1 MAKDKANT
9 ALATEEATGTPAMTA
24 DEMQK
29 MLEEARAAKEEA
41 RSAQE
46 EAKAILEQANAALAA
61 AKEAQEAKTGKDASS
76 GDTEPEEDEE
86 TKHRR
91 LFMEEQER
99 ERQYMAEKVPIEL
112 FKDNGKYKGDVLVCV
127 NGERFLIK
135 RGVRVEVPRY
145 VALVLEESAKQDTA
159 TANLIESESSRYEA
173 EAAALNI

>member
-1 MAKDKANT
+1 MAKEKENA
-9 ALATEEATGTPAMTA
+9 ALAGEQATGTPAMTA
-24 DEMQK
+24 EEMQK

-41 RSAQE
+41 KAAQE
-46 EAKAILEQANAALAA
+46 EAHAILEQANAALAA
-61 AKEAQEAKTGKDASS
+61 AKEAQEAQIGKDASS
-76 GDTEPEEDEE
+76 DDADPEEDEE
-86 TKHRR
+86 TKRRR

>member
-1 MAKDKANT
+1 MAKEKENA
-9 ALATEEATGTPAMTA
+9 ALAAEEATGTPAMTA
-24 DEMQK
+24 EEMQK
-29 MLEEARAAKEEA
+29 MLEEALAAKEEA
-41 RSAQE
+41 RAAQE
-46 EAKAILEQANAALAA
+46 EAHAILEQANAALAA
-61 AKEAQEAKTGKDASS
+61 AKEAQEAQIGKDASS
-76 GDTEPEEDEE
+76 DDADPEEDEE
-86 TKHRR
+86 TKRRR

>member
-1 MAKDKANT
+1 MAKEKENA
-9 ALATEEATGTPAMTA
+9 ALAGEQATGNPAMTA
-24 DEMQK
+24 EEMQK

-41 RSAQE
+41 KTAQE
-46 EAKAILEQANAALAA
+46 EARAILEQANAALAA
-61 AKEAQEAKTGKDASS
+61 AKEAQEAQIGKDASS
-76 GDTEPEEDEE
+76 DDADPEEDEE
-86 TKHRR
+86 TKRRR

>member
-1 MAKDKANT
+1 MAKEKENA
-9 ALATEEATGTPAMTA
+9 ALAGEQATGTPAMTA
-24 DEMQK
+24 EEMQK

-41 RSAQE
+41 RAAQE
-46 EAKAILEQANAALAA
+46 EARAILEQANAALAA
-61 AKEAQEAKTGKDASS
+61 AKEAQEAQIGKDDSS
-76 GDTEPEEDEE
+76 DDADPEEDEE
-86 TKHRR
+86 TKRRR

-135 RGVRVEVPRY
+135 RGVRVKVPRY